1 MSNDGPSGVAEELQH
16 LHDRIAYLE
25 RHNRQLQSALTGIAQ
40 RMQEADRYRFL
51 FENMEEG
58 FCIIRFID
66 GPLGPLSDYVHLM
79 ANPAYCR
86 HAGLS
91 NVVGRRL
98 REVIP
103 DEADV
108 WLNYFGTVERTGESL
123 YFEHELLTTGRCL
136 GLAAIRIDTCDDHLV
151 AVIFRD
157 VTARK
162 QAENALRL
170 LNEELEERVAQ
181 AVAKHQKA
189 EAALQQAQKLEAVGQ
204 LTGGLAHDLNNL
216 LGGVLGALELARY
229 RVTDEH
235 QHATL
240 PALLDSAHNASQ
252 RAAALIHRL
261 LAFSRQQT
269 LQPCPTNVSELVGGM
284 LELISRTIGPH
295 ITLSCCCNEAAW
307 VARVDPPQ
315 LESALLNL
323 CINARDALPA
333 GGMIWITLDNLPMS
347 PERAKPLDLAPGEY
361 LCLSVEDNGRGMTDD
376 VQARAVD
383 PFFTTK
389 PLGQGTGLGLSMVYG
404 FVRQS
409 GGQLQIESTQGQGT
423 RVSMFMPRHH
433 ARPDFRLPDPE
444 KSVTYPP
451 ASTVR
456 EVVVVEDISAMRLV
470 IEEALHDLGHTVRM
484 FEHGPMALAG
494 MEGRPRPDLL
504 ISDVGL
510 PGGINGR
517 QLADRLRL
525 SYPGLKVLFVTGYAE
540 HAVLADGTLEDGM
553 SVLTKPFTLSALA
566 TRVSQMLED

>member
-1 MSNDGPSGVAEELQH
+1 MSNDCPLQVTEELQR
-16 LHDRIAYLE
+16 LHQRIAYLE

-40 RMQEADRYRFL
+40 RLQEADRYRFL

-58 FCIIRFID
+58 FCIIQFID
-66 GPLGPLSDYVHLM
+66 GPHGPLSDYVHLM

-86 HAGLS
+86 HAGLT

-108 WLNYFGTVERTGESL
+108 WLNYFGTVERTGEPL
-123 YFEHELLTTGRCL
+123 YFEHELLATGRCL
-136 GLAAIRIDTCDDHLV
+136 GLAAIRIETSEDHLV

-162 QAENALRL
+162 RAENALL
-170 LNEELEERVAQ
+170 ALNEELEERVAQ
-181 AVAKHQKA
+181 AVAKRQKA

-216 LGGVLGALELARY
+216 LGGVLGALELATC

-240 PALLDSAHNASQ
+240 PALLDSAHNAAQ

-269 LQPCPTNVSELVGGM
+269 LQPCPTNVSELVSGM

-295 ITLSCCCNEAAW
+295 ITLSCCCSEAAW
-307 VARVDPPQ
+307 AVRIDPPQ

-323 CINARDALPA
+323 CINARDALAA
-333 GGMIWITLDNLPMS
+333 GGMIRITLDNLQIP
-347 PERAKPLDLAPGEY
+347 PERAEPLDLAPGEY
-361 LCLSVEDNGRGMTDD
+361 LCLSVEDNGYGMKDE
-376 VQARAVD
+376 VKARAVD

-389 PLGQGTGLGLSMVYG
+389 PMGQGTGLGLSMVYG

-409 GGQLQIESTQGQGT
+409 GGQLQIESTHGQGT
-423 RVSMFMPRHH
+423 RVSLFMPRHH
-433 ARPDFRLPDPE
+433 ARPDSRLPEPE
-444 KSVTYPP
+444 QSVTYPP
-451 ASTVR
+451 ASAVR
-456 EVVVVEDISAMRLV
+456 EIVVVEDVDAMRLV
-470 IEEALHDLGHTVRM
+470 IAETLHDLGHTVQV
-484 FEHGPMALAG
+484 FEDGPMALAG

-525 SYPGLKVLFVTGYAE
+525 SYPGLKVLFVTGYDE
-540 HAVLADGTLEDGM
+540 HAVLADGSLDDGM
-553 SVLTKPFTLSALA
+553 SVLTKPFTLPALA
-566 TRVSQMLED
+566 TRVSQMLEV

>member
-1 MSNDGPSGVAEELQH
+1 MSNDCALAGAEELQR
-16 LHDRIAYLE
+16 LHERIAYLE
-25 RHNRQLQSALTGIAQ
+25 QHNHQLQSALASIAQ

-58 FCIIRFID
+58 FCIIQFVD
-66 GPLGPLSDYVHLM
+66 GPHGRLSDYVHLM

-86 HAGLS
+86 HAGLTH
-91 NVVGRRL
+91 VVGRRL

-103 DEADV
+103 EEAQV
-108 WLNYFGTVERTGESL
+108 WLNYFGTVERTGEPL
-123 YFEHELLTTGRCL
+123 YFEHELLATDRCL
-136 GLAAIRIDTCDDHLV
+136 GLAAIRIEPAEDHLV

-162 QAENALRL
+162 QAEDALRA
-170 LNEELEERVAQ
+170 LNEDLEERVAH

-216 LGGVLGALELARY
+216 LGGVLGALELARC

-235 QHATL
+235 QTATL
-240 PALLDSAHNASQ
+240 PALLGSAHDAAH

-269 LQPCPTNVSELVGGM
+269 LQPCSTNVSTLVSGM

-295 ITLSCCCNEAAW
+295 ITLGCSPNEAAW
-307 VARVDPPQ
+307 TVRIDPPQ

-333 GGMIWITLDNLPMS
+333 GGRIRITLDNLSIPAD
-347 PERAKPLDLAPGEY
+347 RAQPLDLAPGEY
-361 LCLSVEDNGRGMTDD
+361 LCLSVEDNGRGMADD
-376 VQARAVD
+376 VRARAVD

-409 GGQLQIESTQGQGT
+409 GGQLQIESAQGQGT
-423 RVSMFMPRHH
+423 RVSMFLPRHH
-433 ARPDFRLPDPE
+433 AQPVPRLPGPE
-444 KSVTYPP
+444 TP
-451 ASTVR
+451 APSLAASSVR
-456 EVVVVEDISAMRLV
+456 EIVVVEDVGAMRLV
-470 IEEALHDLGHTVRM
+470 IAEALHDLGHRVKV
-484 FEHGPMALAG
+484 FEDGPMALAG
-494 MEGRPRPDLL
+494 MAGHPRPDLL

-525 SYPGLKVLFVTGYAE
+525 SYPGLKVLFVTGYDE
-540 HAVLADGTLEDGM
+540 HAVLGDGTLEEGM
-553 SVLTKPFTLSALA
+553 SVLTKPFTLPALA
-566 TRVSQMLED
+566 TRVSQMLEA